1 VSPELAWAYS
11 NRAQL
16 KMLAGETDEAITWGE
31 RAIELAEQ
39 FEATDILVHA
49 LNNVGFAQLLL
60 NDQKGRAKLEE
71 SLRLSLAHHLEE
83 HASRAFTNLAGI
95 GLMNRDY
102 ALTLRYVEEGIA
114 YATEHDLESCKR
126 YMTTARARARFE
138 MGEWTM
144 ATDDAASVLE
154 HSGGY
159 NVTRIPALTI
169 LGHVRVRR
177 GDPDGARALQEA
189 QELAMRTNEIPRFG
203 PIASARIDM
212 AWLAGDEA
220 QMIAE
225 AQSMLEMAKGHND
238 PWLHGELV
246 FWLCRAGVTQTLQ
259 QELAEPYALQIA
271 GNWRAAAALW
281 KKIGCPYEEA
291 LALLDGDEAAQLE
304 ALAIFERLGAS
315 PAAENLR
322 RTLRA
327 SGVRGIA
334 RGPRPSTKE
343 NSAGLTTRQM
353 EVLSLMTNGC
363 TNAEIAEQL
372 YISSKTVDHH
382 VSAILAKL
390 DAHTRAEAVSVA
402 LQSNLINP
410 K

>member
-1 VSPELAWAYS
+1 
-11 NRAQL
+11 
-16 KMLAGETDEAITWGE
+16 
-31 RAIELAEQ
+31 
-39 FEATDILVHA
+39 
-49 LNNVGFAQLLL
+49 
-60 NDQKGRAKLEE
+60 
-71 SLRLSLAHHLEE
+71 
-83 HASRAFTNLAGI
+83 
-95 GLMNRDY
+95 
-102 ALTLRYVEEGIA
+102 
-114 YATEHDLESCKR
+114 
-126 YMTTARARARFE
+126 
-138 MGEWTM
+138 
-144 ATDDAASVLE
+144 
-154 HSGGY
+154 
-159 NVTRIPALTI
+159 
-169 LGHVRVRR
+169 
-177 GDPDGARALQEA
+177 
-189 QELAMRTNEIPRFG
+189 MRTNEIPRFG
-203 PIASARIDM
+203 PIALARIEM

-238 PWLHGELV
+238 PWLHGELA

-363 TNAEIAEQL
+363 TNAEIAERL
-372 YISSKTVDHH
+372 FISSKTVDHH

-410 K
+410 KS

>member
-1 VSPELAWAYS
+1 
-11 NRAQL
+11 
-16 KMLAGETDEAITWGE
+16 
-31 RAIELAEQ
+31 
-39 FEATDILVHA
+39 
-49 LNNVGFAQLLL
+49 
-60 NDQKGRAKLEE
+60 
-71 SLRLSLAHHLEE
+71 
-83 HASRAFTNLAGI
+83 
-95 GLMNRDY
+95 
-102 ALTLRYVEEGIA
+102 
-114 YATEHDLESCKR
+114 
-126 YMTTARARARFE
+126 
-138 MGEWTM
+138 M